1 MPENNKKSFIM
12 YSNYRKFLSRLP
24 DKDIADL
31 IKAIFCFVEGE
42 EVPELSPSAELCFG
56 IISDQ
61 IKRDMEKYEKVCE
74 RRAIAGRLGG
84 IKTQE
89 KRKME
94 EEKEEE
100 KDIQANASKTKQMLE
115 NSEANASKTKQM
127 VANGS
132 NCQQNQANAS
142 ENASKT
148 KQMLENSE
156 ANASKTKQMVA
167 DNDIAIDIYKDIYID
182 KDIAIDNDIYI
193 NNNSNDID
201 KDIYINNKYI
211 SEKKKTYKRKRKNY
225 ATEFECFWE
234 VYPRKADKGEAYKK
248 YLTRLKDGWSPEQL
262 LTAAKKYRAQIVAN
276 RTDQKYI
283 KLCKTFLSDTTPFAD
298 YLTKTERQGVSSDT
312 ENPYAEWK
320 EGANG

>member
-12 YSNYRKFLSRLP
+12 YSNYRKFLSKLP

-42 EVPELSPSAELCFG
+42 EVPELSPSAELCFI

-100 KDIQANASKTKQMLE
+100 KDIQAKGSK
-115 NSEANASKTKQM
+115 SKQM

-132 NCQQNQANAS
+132 KCYQKVAKGSKSKQMGSKSSKWVANQA
-142 ENASKT
+142 
-148 KQMLENSE
+148 
-156 ANASKTKQMVA
+156 
-167 DNDIAIDIYKDIYID
+167 D
-182 KDIAIDNDIYI
+182 IDNDIDI
-193 NNNSNDID
+193 DIDNENDIA
-201 KDIYINNKYI
+201 KAIYINQ
-211 SEKKKTYKRKRKNY
+211 KKTKQKKSESCYSND
-225 ATEFECFWE
+225 FDVFWE
-234 VYPRKADKGEAYKK
+234 IYPRKSDKGSAYKK

-262 LTAAKKYRAQIVAN
+262 LTAAKKYRAQITAN
-276 RTDQKYI
+276 RTEQKYI

-298 YLTKTERQGVSSDT
+298 YLTKTERKGASNDA

>member
-12 YSNYRKFLSRLP
+12 YSNYRKFLEKLS

-42 EVPELSPSAELCFG
+42 EVPELSPSAELCFI

-100 KDIQANASKTKQMLE
+100 KDIQAKG
-115 NSEANASKTKQM
+115 SKTKQM

-132 NCQQNQANAS
+132 KCYQKVAKG
-142 ENASKT
+142 SKS
-148 KQMLENSE
+148 KQMGSKSSKWV
-156 ANASKTKQMVA
+156 ANQA
-167 DNDIAIDIYKDIYID
+167 DNDIDIDNEN
-182 KDIAIDNDIYI
+182 DIAKAIYI
-193 NNNSNDID
+193 NQKKTKQKKSESYSND
-201 KDIYINNKYI
+201 
-211 SEKKKTYKRKRKNY
+211 
-225 ATEFECFWE
+225 FESFWE
-234 VYPRKADKGEAYKK
+234 IYPRKSDKGSAYKK

-262 LTAAKKYRAQIVAN
+262 LTAAKKYKAQIIAN

>member
-12 YSNYRKFLSRLP
+12 YSNYRKFLSRLS

-42 EVPELSPSAELCFG
+42 EVPELSQSAELCFI

-84 IKTQE
+84 KQKYENRLKREAIKEREKDIKT
-89 KRKME
+89 
-94 EEKEEE
+94 EEKESLANVSKSEQMLASVS
-100 KDIQANASKTKQMLE
+100 KSSKCQQMLANVSKSKQTLANLADIDIDIDNENDIDIDIDNENDIAKAIYINQKKTKQKK
-115 NSEANASKTKQM
+115 SES
-127 VANGS
+127 
-132 NCQQNQANAS
+132 
-142 ENASKT
+142 
-148 KQMLENSE
+148 
-156 ANASKTKQMVA
+156 
-167 DNDIAIDIYKDIYID
+167 Y
-182 KDIAIDNDIYI
+182 
-193 NNNSNDID
+193 SND
-201 KDIYINNKYI
+201 
-211 SEKKKTYKRKRKNY
+211 
-225 ATEFECFWE
+225 FESFWE
-234 VYPRKADKGEAYKK
+234 IYPRKSDKGSAYKK

-262 LTAAKKYRAQIVAN
+262 LTAAKKYKAQIIAN

>member
-12 YSNYRKFLSRLP
+12 YSNYRKFLSKLP

-42 EVPELSPSAELCFG
+42 EVPELSPSAELCFI

-100 KDIQANASKTKQMLE
+100 KDIQANGSK
-115 NSEANASKTKQM
+115 SKQM

-132 NCQQNQANAS
+132 KCYQKVAKG
-142 ENASKT
+142 SKS
-148 KQMLENSE
+148 KQMGSKSSKWV
-156 ANASKTKQMVA
+156 ANQA
-167 DNDIAIDIYKDIYID
+167 DNDI
-182 KDIAIDNDIYI
+182 DNDIDI
-193 NNNSNDID
+193 DIDNENDIA
-201 KDIYINNKYI
+201 KAIYINQ
-211 SEKKKTYKRKRKNY
+211 KKTKQKKSESYSND
-225 ATEFECFWE
+225 FESFWE
-234 VYPRKADKGEAYKK
+234 VYPRKSDKGSAYKK

-262 LTAAKKYRAQIVAN
+262 LTAAKKYKAQIVAN

-298 YLTKTERQGVSSDT
+298 YLTKTERQGVSNDA

-320 EGANG
+320 DGANG

>member
-42 EVPELSPSAELCFG
+42 EVPELSQSAELCFI

-84 IKTQE
+84 KQKYENRLKREAIKEREKDIKT
-89 KRKME
+89 
-94 EEKEEE
+94 EEKESL
-100 KDIQANASKTKQMLE
+100 ANVSKSSKCQQML
-115 NSEANASKTKQM
+115 ANVSKSKQTL
-127 VANGS
+127 AN
-132 NCQQNQANAS
+132 
-142 ENASKT
+142 
-148 KQMLENSE
+148 L
-156 ANASKTKQMVA
+156 A
-167 DNDIAIDIYKDIYID
+167 DIDID
-182 KDIAIDNDIYI
+182 IDNDIDI
-193 NNNSNDID
+193 DIDNENDIA
-201 KDIYINNKYI
+201 KAIYINQ
-211 SEKKKTYKRKRKNY
+211 KKTKQKKSESCYSND
-225 ATEFECFWE
+225 FESFWQ
-234 VYPRKADKGEAYKK
+234 VYPRKSDKGSAYKK

-262 LTAAKKYRAQIVAN
+262 LTAAKKYRAQIITN
-276 RTDQKYI
+276 KTDQKYI

-298 YLTKTERQGVSSDT
+298 YLTKTERQGVSSDA

>member
-12 YSNYRKFLSRLP
+12 YSNYRKFLSKLP

-94 EEKEEE
+94 EEKEED
-100 KDIQANASKTKQMLE
+100 KDIQANGSKTKQMLE

-132 NCQQNQANAS
+132 NCQQNLANAS
-142 ENASKT
+142 ENGSKT

-167 DNDIAIDIYKDIYID
+167 DNDIAIDIYKDNKDIY
-182 KDIAIDNDIYI
+182 KDIA
-193 NNNSNDID
+193 ID

-298 YLTKTERQGVSSDT
+298 YLTKTERQGVSNDA

>member
-42 EVPELSPSAELCFG
+42 EVPELSSSAELCFI

-100 KDIQANASKTKQMLE
+100 KDIQAKGSK
-115 NSEANASKTKQM
+115 SKQM

-132 NCQQNQANAS
+132 KCYQKVAKGSKSKQMGSKSSKWVANQA
-142 ENASKT
+142 
-148 KQMLENSE
+148 
-156 ANASKTKQMVA
+156 
-167 DNDIAIDIYKDIYID
+167 DID
-182 KDIAIDNDIYI
+182 IDNDID
-193 NNNSNDID
+193 NDID
-201 KDIYINNKYI
+201 IDNENDIAKAIYINQ
-211 SEKKKTYKRKRKNY
+211 KKTKQKKSESYSND
-225 ATEFECFWE
+225 FESFWE
-234 VYPRKADKGEAYKK
+234 IYPRKSDKGSAYKK

-262 LTAAKKYRAQIVAN
+262 LTAAKKYKAQIVAN

-298 YLTKTERQGVSSDT
+298 YLTKTERQGVSNDA

-320 EGANG
+320 DGANG

>member
-12 YSNYRKFLSRLP
+12 YSNYRKFLSRLS

-42 EVPELSPSAELCFG
+42 EVPELSPSAELCFI

-100 KDIQANASKTKQMLE
+100 KDIQAKGSK
-115 NSEANASKTKQM
+115 SKQM

-132 NCQQNQANAS
+132 KCYQKQAKG
-142 ENASKT
+142 SKI
-148 KQMLENSE
+148 KQMG
-156 ANASKTKQMVA
+156 SK
-167 DNDIAIDIYKDIYID
+167 
-182 KDIAIDNDIYI
+182 
-193 NNNSNDID
+193 
-201 KDIYINNKYI
+201 
-211 SEKKKTYKRKRKNY
+211 
-225 ATEFECFWE
+225 
-234 VYPRKADKGEAYKK
+234 
-248 YLTRLKDGWSPEQL
+248 
-262 LTAAKKYRAQIVAN
+262 
-276 RTDQKYI
+276 
-283 KLCKTFLSDTTPFAD
+283 
-298 YLTKTERQGVSSDT
+298 SS
-312 ENPYAEWK
+312 
-320 EGANG
+320 

>member
-1 MPENNKKSFIM
+1 
-12 YSNYRKFLSRLP
+12 
-24 DKDIADL
+24 
-31 IKAIFCFVEGE
+31 
-42 EVPELSPSAELCFG
+42 
-56 IISDQ
+56 
-61 IKRDMEKYEKVCE
+61 
-74 RRAIAGRLGG
+74 
-84 IKTQE
+84 
-89 KRKME
+89 
-94 EEKEEE
+94 
-100 KDIQANASKTKQMLE
+100 
-115 NSEANASKTKQM
+115 M

-132 NCQQNQANAS
+132 NCQQSIANQA
-142 ENASKT
+142 NASKT

-167 DNDIAIDIYKDIYID
+167 DNDIAIDKDIDIYKDIYID
-182 KDIAIDNDIYI
+182 KDIAIDN
-193 NNNSNDID
+193 
-201 KDIYINNKYI
+201 DIYINNKYI

-298 YLTKTERQGVSSDT
+298 YLTKTERQGVSSDA

>member
-12 YSNYRKFLSRLP
+12 YSNYRKFLSKLP

-100 KDIQANASKTKQMLE
+100 KDIQANARE
-115 NSEANASKTKQM
+115 N
-127 VANGS
+127 G
-132 NCQQNQANAS
+132 
-142 ENASKT
+142 SKT

-167 DNDIAIDIYKDIYID
+167 DNDIA
-182 KDIAIDNDIYI
+182 
-193 NNNSNDID
+193 ID

-248 YLTRLKDGWSPEQL
+248 YLTRLNDGWSPEQL
-262 LTAAKKYRAQIVAN
+262 LTAAKKYKAQIIAN

-298 YLTKTERQGVSSDT
+298 YLTKTERQGVSNDA

>member
-12 YSNYRKFLSRLP
+12 YSNYRKFLSKLP

-42 EVPELSPSAELCFG
+42 EVPELSPSAELCFI

-100 KDIQANASKTKQMLE
+100 KDIQANGSKSKQ
-115 NSEANASKTKQM
+115 K

-132 NCQQNQANAS
+132 KSKQKVAKGSKSKQMGSKSSKWVANQA
-142 ENASKT
+142 
-148 KQMLENSE
+148 
-156 ANASKTKQMVA
+156 
-167 DNDIAIDIYKDIYID
+167 DID
-182 KDIAIDNDIYI
+182 IDNDID
-193 NNNSNDID
+193 NDID
-201 KDIYINNKYI
+201 IDNENDIAKAIYINQ
-211 SEKKKTYKRKRKNY
+211 KKTKQKKSESCYSND
-225 ATEFECFWE
+225 FESFWE
-234 VYPRKADKGEAYKK
+234 VYPRKSDKGSAYKK

-298 YLTKTERQGVSSDT
+298 YLTKTERQGASNE

-320 EGANG
+320 DGANG

>member
-100 KDIQANASKTKQMLE
+100 KDIQANASENGSKTKQMLE

-142 ENASKT
+142 ENGSKT

-167 DNDIAIDIYKDIYID
+167 DNDIAIDNY
-182 KDIAIDNDIYI
+182 IYI

-248 YLTRLKDGWSPEQL
+248 YLTRLNDGWSPEQL
-262 LTAAKKYRAQIVAN
+262 LTAAKKYKAQIIAN